1 MSEKTRVLVTGG
13 AGYIGSTLVP
23 ALLGAGYNVRVV
35 DNLVFNQASL
45 LTSCLNPDFSFVRG
59 NVCDTALMDEE
70 ISRADVVIPLAALV
84 GAPACD
90 QDPETARMVNI
101 EAHRHIAKSVS
112 ASQLVI
118 FPVTNSGYGIG
129 EAGAFCTED
138 SPLRPVSSYGRAKV
152 EIEAAFL
159 ERGNAI
165 TLRLATVFGASPRM
179 RMDLLV
185 NDFVFRAFK
194 DRFIVLF
201 EEHFRRN
208 FLHVR
213 DAAGA
218 FLFSMENAGKM
229 RGEPYN
235 AGLSD
240 ANLTKRELC
249 EKIREHCQELAILSA
264 KVGKDP
270 DRRDYYVSNEKIEA
284 LGFRPKVSLDE
295 GIRELLMAYRM
306 LKPNIYAN
314 V

>member
-1 MSEKTRVLVTGG
+1 MSEKTRILVLGG

-23 ALLGAGYNVRVV
+23 VLLGAGYRVRVV
-35 DNLVFNQASL
+35 DSLLFNQASL
-45 LTSCLNPDFSFVRG
+45 LPSCLDPDFSFVRG
-59 NVCDTALMDEE
+59 NICDTALMDAE
-70 ISRADVVIPLAALV
+70 ISRADVIIPLAALV

-90 QDPETARMVNI
+90 QDPETARMVNF

-129 EAGAFCTED
+129 EAGAFCTEK

-152 EIEAAFL
+152 LIEAAFL

-165 TLRLATVFGASPRM
+165 TLRLATVFGASQRM

-185 NDFVFRAFK
+185 NDFVFRAFR

-213 DAAGA
+213 DAARA
-218 FLFSMENAGKM
+218 FLFSLENAGKM
-229 RGEPYN
+229 RGEPFN

-249 EKIREHCQELAILSA
+249 EKIREHCPELAILTA
-264 KVGKDP
+264 KVGRDP

-284 LGFRPKVSLDE
+284 LGFRPKVSLDD